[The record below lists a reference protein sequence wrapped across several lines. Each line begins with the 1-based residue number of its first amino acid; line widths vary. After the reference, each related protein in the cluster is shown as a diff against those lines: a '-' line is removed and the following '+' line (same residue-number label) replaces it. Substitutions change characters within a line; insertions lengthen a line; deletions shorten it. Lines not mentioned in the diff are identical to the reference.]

1 MVALSVLLGSVSEA
15 LDASDVLD
23 ALAWFALD
31 AVLWVELFVVLVLV
45 ASIVV
50 VSVVGSSVG

>member
-1 MVALSVLLGSVSEA
+1 MLLGSVSEA